1 MERKNCAFWV
11 MTMLLV
17 IIILFCS
24 TQTVLSQ
31 SRGMNK
37 GQRQYYADMEKEYLS
52 DIESLLCEKGYLHSG
67 INIRWVSDVEGLR
80 DYTVMI
86 HHSRINAL
94 DIHEKE
100 ELLDEL
106 KTMEFKDSSVIFSY
120 EFITT

>member
-1 MERKNCAFWV
+1 MERKNCMFWG
-11 MTMLLV
+11 MTIVLI

-31 SRGMNK
+31 SRDMSK
-37 GQRQYYADMEKEYLS
+37 EQRQYYADMEKEYLS
-52 DIESLLCEKGYLHSG
+52 NIESFLCKKGYLHSG
-67 INIRWVSDVEGLR
+67 INIRWVSEVEGLR

-86 HHSRINAL
+86 HHRKIDSL

-100 ELLDEL
+100 ALLNEL
-106 KTMEFKDSSVIFSY
+106 KTMEFNDSRAIFNY

>member
-1 MERKNCAFWV
+1 MERKNYTFLV
-11 MTMLLV
+11 MTMLLA

-31 SRGMNK
+31 SRGMSK
-37 GQRQYYADMEKEYLS
+37 EQRQYYADMEKEYLS
-52 DIESLLCEKGYLHSG
+52 NIESLLYKKGYLHSG

-86 HHSRINAL
+86 HHSRIDSL
-94 DIHEKE
+94 DSHEKE
-100 ELLDEL
+100 ELLNEL
-106 KTMEFKDSSVIFSY
+106 KMVEFKDSGAIFNY

>member
-1 MERKNCAFWV
+1 MERKNCMFGV

-31 SRGMNK
+31 SRGMSK
-37 GQRQYYADMEKEYLS
+37 EQRQYYADMEKEYLS
-52 DIESLLCEKGYLHSG
+52 NIESLLCKKGYLHSG

-86 HHSRINAL
+86 HHSRIDSL
-94 DIHEKE
+94 DIREKE
-100 ELLDEL
+100 ELLNEL
-106 KTMEFKDSSVIFSY
+106 KTIGINDSGVVFNY

>member
-1 MERKNCAFWV
+1 MERKNCIFWI

-31 SRGMNK
+31 SRGMSK
-37 GQRQYYADMEKEYLS
+37 EQRQYYADMEKEYIS
-52 DIESLLCEKGYLHSG
+52 NIESLLCEKGYLHSG

-86 HHSRINAL
+86 HHRRIDSL
-94 DIHEKE
+94 DSHEKE
-100 ELLDEL
+100 ELLNEL
-106 KTMEFKDSSVIFSY
+106 KTMEFMDSSCIFNY

>member
-1 MERKNCAFWV
+1 MERRNYSFWV
-11 MTMLLV
+11 MTMLLI

-31 SRGMNK
+31 SRGISK
-37 GQRQYYADMEKEYLS
+37 EQRQYYADMEKEYLS
-52 DIESLLCEKGYLHSG
+52 NIESLLYKKGYLHSG

-86 HHSRINAL
+86 HHSRIDSL

-100 ELLDEL
+100 ALLNEL
-106 KTMEFKDSSVIFSY
+106 KTVEFKDSGAIFSY

>member
-1 MERKNCAFWV
+1 MERRNYSFWV

-31 SRGMNK
+31 RSGMSK
-37 GQRQYYADMEKEYLS
+37 EQRQYYADMERAYLS
-52 DIESLLCEKGYLHSG
+52 DIESLLCQKGYLHSG

-86 HHSRINAL
+86 HHSRIDSL

-100 ELLDEL
+100 ALLNEL
-106 KTMEFKDSSVIFSY
+106 KTVEFKDSGAIFSY